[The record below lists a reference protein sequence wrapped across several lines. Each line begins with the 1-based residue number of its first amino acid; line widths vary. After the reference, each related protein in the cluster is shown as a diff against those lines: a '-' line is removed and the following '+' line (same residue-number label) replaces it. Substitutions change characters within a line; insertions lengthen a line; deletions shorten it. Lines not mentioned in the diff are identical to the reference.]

1 LPEEGL
7 RTHAAAGEVV
17 VPTSPNLALIP
28 IVRFHGVCTLTS
40 DAEALDLF
48 LYVIAYLTSD
58 EYMSLYRTQE
68 PSILGTVYPRDGV
81 QI

>member
-1 LPEEGL
+1 MRLL
-7 RTHAAAGEVV
+7 
-17 VPTSPNLALIP
+17 NLELD
-28 IVRFHGVCTLTS
+28 IVFVRCHGVCTHTS